1 MDYEHIEELINYI
14 EGNNHHY
21 YKLQASYGLNGWVLA
36 KKVLIE
42 S

>member
-14 EGNNHHY
+14 EGNNDYY

-36 KKVLIE
+36 NKVLIE
-42 S
+42 